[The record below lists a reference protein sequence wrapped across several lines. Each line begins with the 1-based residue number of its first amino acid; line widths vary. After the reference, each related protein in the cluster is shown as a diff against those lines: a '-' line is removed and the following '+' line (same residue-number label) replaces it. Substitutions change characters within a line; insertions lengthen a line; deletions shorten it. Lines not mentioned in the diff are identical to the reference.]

1 MVPRIPNTLCH
12 PLAARRV
19 TERIQPDEH
28 TPLGRMPWPCGST
41 QADCV
46 LCSSSAL
53 GSAIVQCR
61 AHWYRIPRERIRPFR
76 SVRACWRPCHHQS
89 CGWGKP
95 RPMRS
100 AHTPRVARCP
110 EGPHWTPT
118 SSRYSSPPGGG
129 GGEVRKND
137 AGRSGS
143 RPAHSRTALALAA
156 DGTSGSPPRGRLGDR
171 RPDQSRFVPHGQKG
185 GSCATCAH
193 ESAEGHRLGGVRQ
206 RSAPWL

>member
-1 MVPRIPNTLCH
+1 
-12 PLAARRV
+12 
-19 TERIQPDEH
+19 
-28 TPLGRMPWPCGST
+28 MPWPCGST

-118 SSRYSSPPGGG
+118 SSRTARHR
-129 GGEVRKND
+129 EVEGARSARTMPAVREAALPTAAPHQLWLRMGQ
-137 AGRSGS
+137 AGARPVAVLATVARWPNGS
-143 RPAHSRTALALAA
+143 RFGPY
-156 DGTSGSPPRGRLGDR
+156 
-171 RPDQSRFVPHGQKG
+171 GQKEG
-185 GSCATCAH
+185 FLTRIWSLATCAH

-206 RSAPWL
+206 RWAPWL

>member
-1 MVPRIPNTLCH
+1 
-12 PLAARRV
+12 
-19 TERIQPDEH
+19 
-28 TPLGRMPWPCGST
+28 MPWPCGST

-110 EGPHWTPT
+110 RGPI
-118 SSRYSSPPGGG
+118 
-129 GGEVRKND
+129 
-137 AGRSGS
+137 GRLLS
-143 RPAHSRTALALAA
+143 SRTARHREVEGARSARTKPAVREAALPTAAPHQLWLRMGQAGARLVAVLATVGPIRA
-156 DGTSGSPPRGRLGDR
+156 DSSLMAR
-171 RPDQSRFVPHGQKG
+171 RG

-193 ESAEGHRLGGVRQ
+193 ESAEGHRLGGGRQ
-206 RSAPWL
+206 RSAPCLYTSVGWFCIFF

>member
-19 TERIQPDEH
+19 TERIQPDKH

-110 EGPHWTPT
+110 RGPIGRLHRLAQLATGRWRGRGPQGPSRPFGKPPCPQPHRT
-118 SSRYSSPPGGG
+118 SSGCGWDKREPASWPSWRPS
-129 GGEVRKND
+129 
-137 AGRSGS
+137 ARSEPI
-143 RPAHSRTALALAA
+143 RPL
-156 DGTSGSPPRGRLGDR
+156 
-171 RPDQSRFVPHGQKG
+171 RP
-185 GSCATCAH
+185 
-193 ESAEGHRLGGVRQ
+193 EGGV
-206 RSAPWL
+206 P